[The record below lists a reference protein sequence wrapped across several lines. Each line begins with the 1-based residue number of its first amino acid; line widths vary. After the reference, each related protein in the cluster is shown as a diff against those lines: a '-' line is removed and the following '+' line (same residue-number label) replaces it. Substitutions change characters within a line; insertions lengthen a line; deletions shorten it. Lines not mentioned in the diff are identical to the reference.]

1 MDQTIQTN
9 KFFHYTMN
17 TILLWNTIQ
26 PKFLTMTAH
35 GICSIPLVADPE
47 AGHTWAGGWRCC
59 GWCYGGWYDCT
70 MYVPVT
76 IARDDGTRPTETQ
89 ASGESSAHTASHN
102 TQPHHSHTPLY
113 KNFIPGCPKISFNS
127 RKCTTSLTCTN
138 KTAKNLFRI
147 NYIIISLKFA

>member
-1 MDQTIQTN
+1 M
-9 KFFHYTMN
+9 
-17 TILLWNTIQ
+17 
-26 PKFLTMTAH
+26 
-35 GICSIPLVADPE
+35 VAV
-47 AGHTWAGGWRCC
+47 
-59 GWCYGGWYDCT
+59 CT

-127 RKCTTSLTCTN
+127 GIAQHPCHAPIKLQIVFQKLIT
-138 KTAKNLFRI
+138 
-147 NYIIISLKFA
+147 